1 LLRSPPNRSTRTL
14 NRNSPLTPGYCS
26 MPEIEPTRW
35 WTAIRESFR
44 HGLGTK
50 LIGLLLGAMVVI
62 FALLGYL
69 TIRLHREH
77 LDNAALLSAERISDV
92 IKRSTTYDMM
102 RNDREAMYHTMA
114 TMADEPGV
122 VRVRVF
128 DQEGRIS
135 YSTEPSEI
143 SRGVDKKAEA
153 CYGCHSQQQP
163 LAKLNRPD
171 RFRVYRKGGSGDRVL
186 AIITP
191 IENQPECSNAA
202 CHAHPASQQ
211 ILGVLDTHMSLARAD
226 QQLAQGTWH
235 LLAYDVLAMVA
246 IAVLSWL
253 FIRRMVDSPLKQLQ
267 EGTERLSQGELGYQI
282 ELPSQ
287 DQIGNLATSFNSMS
301 RQLRGANEQ
310 MISWARTLEDR
321 VAEKTQELRR
331 AHDEVLHVQ
340 TMSSLGKMAAVV
352 AHEINN
358 PLSGILT
365 YSKLLRKWVSN
376 DQASGEKKDE
386 VLQCLDLISAE
397 SRRCGELVRSLLN
410 FSRQAPMNVQS
421 TDINQLLQQC
431 VLLVRH
437 NLEHAAIQ
445 LNLTLGEGLP
455 HLQCDPSQIEQ
466 VLLAV
471 VVNAMDAM
479 PRGGNLWLET
489 LLSDDGNRIAI
500 TIRDDGVGIAPEILS
515 KIFEPFV
522 TTKEHGHGTGL
533 GLAVSRSIIERHS
546 GKISLQSELGRG
558 TTVTITLP
566 VPGGSI
572 PASEPALAG
581 AETKTR

>member
-1 LLRSPPNRSTRTL
+1 
-14 NRNSPLTPGYCS
+14 
-26 MPEIEPTRW
+26 MPETEPRRW
-35 WTAIRESFR
+35 WTRVREQFQ

-50 LIGLLLGAMVVI
+50 LIGLLLGAMIVI

-69 TIRLHREH
+69 TVRLHRKH
-77 LDNAALLSAERISDV
+77 LDAAALLSAERISDV
-92 IKRSTTYDMM
+92 IKRSTTYSMM
-102 RNDREAMYHTMA
+102 RNDREGVYHTMA

-128 DQEGRIS
+128 DREGRIS

-143 SRGVDKKAEA
+143 SHGVDKNAEA

-171 RFRVYRKGGSGDRVL
+171 RFRVYRSGGGTRVL

-202 CHAHPASQQ
+202 CHAHPENQQ
-211 ILGVLDTHMSLARAD
+211 ILGVLDTHVSLARSD
-226 QQLAQGTWH
+226 QQLAQGTWQM
-235 LLAYDVLAMVA
+235 LAYDVLAMVT
-246 IAVLSWL
+246 IAVLIWL
-253 FIRRMVDSPLKQLQ
+253 FIRRMVDRPLKRLQ
-267 EGTERLSQGELGYQI
+267 EGTERLSKGDLGYQI

-287 DQIGNLATSFNSMS
+287 DQIGDLASSFNSMS
-301 RQLRGANEQ
+301 VQLRGANEELV
-310 MISWARTLEDR
+310 SWTRTLEDR
-321 VAEKTQELRR
+321 VEQKTRELRR
-331 AHDEVLHVQ
+331 AYDEVLHVE

-365 YSKLLRKWVSN
+365 YSKLLKKWVSS
-376 DQASGEKKDE
+376 DEAGREKKGE
-386 VLQCLDLISAE
+386 ALQCLDLITAE
-397 SRRCGELVRSLLN
+397 SRRCGDLVKNLLS
-410 FSRQAPMNVQS
+410 FSRQSPMNVQP
-421 TDINQLLQQC
+421 TDINQVVQQC
-431 VLLVRH
+431 VLLLRH
-437 NLEHAAIQ
+437 NLDHSAIE

-455 HLQCDPSQIEQ
+455 RLQCDPSQIEQ

-471 VVNAMDAM
+471 IVNAMDAM
-479 PRGGNLWLET
+479 SRGGNLWLET
-489 LLSDDGNRIAI
+489 RLPEGGSWIAI
-500 TIRDDGVGIAPEILS
+500 TVRDDGGGIAPEMLP

-522 TTKEHGHGTGL
+522 TTKEYGHGTGL

-546 GKISLQSELGRG
+546 GKISLQSEPGKG

-566 VPGGSI
+566 VPSS
-572 PASEPALAG
+572 PAPVAEPALAG